1 MYETFCPM
9 ARRFYTDP
17 VVAEDGVTY
26 DRPVIERWI
35 DRHGTSP
42 RTWQPLSKAQLKPD
56 KKMRSLLMLIS
67 KVFVFDELEQREVHF
82 IVEAIENPKNCP
94 SCTRLDRRLK

>member
-1 MYETFCPM
+1 MHETFCPM

-26 DRPVIERWI
+26 DGPVIERWI

-42 RTWQPLSKAQLKPD
+42 RTGQPLSKAQLKPD
-56 KKMRSLLMLIS
+56 
-67 KVFVFDELEQREVHF
+67 Q
-82 IVEAIENPKNCP
+82 
-94 SCTRLDRRLK
+94 